1 MTGDNFNVRLT
12 IDSSEVD
19 EAVALIQKRRALASP
34 SLRAEIDNTVAA
46 IKNGAIPNDR
56 VVVFWRQNIEPGHLH
71 VTAGPVLLDL
81 ALSPT
86 EVAVHAPPRLGLPE
100 RLTRDHGVPLQ
111 IQISRDRRRAEV
123 GRRPCCRSERRG
135 WRLRDVYSS
144 YVSRILRITPIWHR
158 MSSRQFSTAGSRR
171 R

>member
-1 MTGDNFNVRLT
+1 MTGNNFNVRLT

-34 SLRAEIDNTVAA
+34 SLRAEIDSTVAA

-56 VVVFWRQNIEPGHLH
+56 VVVFWRQNMEPGHDLLH

-100 RLTRDHGVPLQ
+100 RLTRA
-111 IQISRDRRRAEV
+111 ITEFRRR
-123 GRRPCCRSERRG
+123 
-135 WRLRDVYSS
+135 Y
-144 YVSRILRITPIWHR
+144 
-158 MSSRQFSTAGSRR
+158 
-171 R
+171 

>member
-1 MTGDNFNVRLT
+1 MTGNNFNVRLT

-34 SLRAEIDNTVAA
+34 SLRAEIDSTVAA

-56 VVVFWRQNIEPGHLH
+56 VVVFWRQNIGPRHDLLH

-100 RLTRDHGVPLQ
+100 RLTRDHGVPPQ
-111 IQISRDRRRAEV
+111 ILISQDRRRAEV

-135 WRLRDVYSS
+135 WRLRDV
-144 YVSRILRITPIWHR
+144 
-158 MSSRQFSTAGSRR
+158 
-171 R
+171 